1 MADSHSTQDGLT
13 KALTSI
19 SERASLL
26 VREEIELAKAEV
38 KQQATV
44 FGRGAGVAIAF
55 AVFAVFG
62 LIFLLEALAW
72 LISDLFFA
80 DDIWVG
86 FLIVAIL
93 LFVLAG
99 VSAFIANKWLRSN
112 PTPTMAI
119 GEATKIKETVISGGE
134 ALVNPD
140 KPTHVAGSTPVA
152 PVPPSASPS
161 QAAQKTASEVKK

>member
-1 MADSHSTQDGLT
+1 MADLNSPQDGLT
-13 KALTSI
+13 KAIASI

-38 KQQATV
+38 KQQATT

-72 LISDLFFA
+72 VIADIFFP

-86 FLIVAIL
+86 FLIVAVL
-93 LFVLAG
+93 LFALAG
-99 VSAFIANKWLRSN
+99 VSAFIANKWLRAN
-112 PTPTMAI
+112 PKPTMAI

-134 ALVNPD
+134 ALANPD

-152 PVPPSASPS
+152 PVSP
-161 QAAQKTASEVKK
+161 QAVQKTASEVKK